1 MKCFICDVEIIDK
14 NVIALNKKLLGKDIK
29 NFYCIDCLAE
39 FFGITKEELFA
50 KIEEFKEQGCK
61 MFN

>member
-1 MKCFICDVEIIDK
+1 MKCFVCDVEIIDK
-14 NVIALNKKLLGKDIK
+14 NVVALNKKLLGKDIK